1 MKKHTSQIFLA
12 IVCGFLGF
20 LLAYQFRMLAFNNKN
35 KENYN
40 NKEMISEIETLKKAN
55 EELTKEKESLSENLK
70 KIEDEAKEDGDISR
84 ELTSQLEQA
93 RMQLGTETVKGPG
106 IIVTLTPKSS
116 VFANNVNDSA
126 KVNDEQLINL
136 TNVLWYARA
145 EAISINDY
153 RVTSQTGIK
162 NSGNYIWIGS
172 SERINPEE
180 KITIKV
186 IGDKTKLQVGLTW
199 QDAASRIPSY
209 DVNIEESDDITIEK
223 SNQTIRNDYIKPVN
237 E

>member
-35 KENYN
+35 KEKYN
-40 NKEMISEIETLKKAN
+40 NKEMLSEIETLKKAN
-55 EELTKEKESLSENLK
+55 EELTKEKESLAENLK

-93 RMQLGTETVKGPG
+93 RMQLGTETVKGSG
-106 IIVTLTPKSS
+106 IIVTLNPKSS

-153 RVTSQTGIK
+153 RITSQTGIK

-180 KITIKV
+180 KIIIKV

-199 QDAASRIPSY
+199 QDAAARIPSY

-223 SNQTIRNDYIKPVN
+223 SNQAIRNDYIKPVK